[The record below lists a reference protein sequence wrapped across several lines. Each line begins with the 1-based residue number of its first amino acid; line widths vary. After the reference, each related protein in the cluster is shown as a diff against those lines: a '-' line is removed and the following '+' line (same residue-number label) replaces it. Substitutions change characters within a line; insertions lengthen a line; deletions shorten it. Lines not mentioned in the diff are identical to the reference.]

1 MGYLDVNVDINKLV
15 EQIKQYA
22 GPVAQHGWEILVK
35 QQYIQG
41 IQQLIWAVALFI
53 LVIVSYRL
61 GWRLWKWAGTVE
73 LDYTNDGIQ
82 WIPCVIAWIISA
94 ILVITSIALLSDGVA
109 HLLNPEYYAVQQIYC
124 SAPGIHC

>member
-1 MGYLDVNVDINKLV
+1 MSYLDVNVDINKLV

-41 IQQLIWAVALFI
+41 VQQLIWAVACVALA
-53 LVIVSYRL
+53 IVSYRL
-61 GWRLWKWAGTVE
+61 GWRLWRWADTVK
-73 LDYTNDGIQ
+73 LDYENDGVQYILPVLS
-82 WIPCVIAWIISA
+82 WIVAIIVA
-94 ILVITSIALLSDGVA
+94 IVSVALLTDGVA